1 MILKKYTSKDMHRF
15 NPENA
20 HKLDSEE
27 RHNLLPPHKI
37 LTEIGIKPGMRI
49 ADIGCG
55 TGFFTVPAAE
65 ILGDDGQVYA
75 FDVEKKMLTYLRM
88 KIEKPNIVPILVEED
103 KLLLKDKLLDFALL
117 AFVLHEIQSPKTYLN
132 EVKRILKQ
140 KGNLAIIDWIKQ
152 DEEHGPPK
160 SERIDQNDLA
170 NEFKELNIKILK
182 SEKLNASH
190 YVVVG
195 EVDH

>member
-1 MILKKYTSKDMHRF
+1 MHRF

-27 RHNLLPPHKI
+27 RHKLLPPDKI
-37 LTEIGIKPGMRI
+37 LREIGIKPGMNI

-75 FDVEKKMLTYLRM
+75 FDVEKQMLTFLRM
-88 KIEKPNIVPILVEED
+88 KIEKPNIVPIIVQED
-103 KLLLKDKLLDFALL
+103 KLPLKDKLLDFAFL
-117 AFVLHEIQSPKTYLN
+117 AFVLHETPVPNIYLK
-132 EVKRILKQ
+132 EVKRILKH
-140 KGNLAIIDWIKQ
+140 KGGLAIIDWIKQ
-152 DEEHGPPK
+152 DEDHGPPRD
-160 SERIDQNDLA
+160 ERIDQKDLID
-170 NEFKELNIKILK
+170 KLKSLDVKILK
-182 SEKLNASH
+182 SDQLNGSH

-195 EVDH
+195 EVNH